1 MTVFEAVKDSLDI
14 VQVARDYG
22 VHVVGRSKAHCPF
35 HDDRT
40 PSMSFWSNNRKF
52 TCFSG
57 SCGVSGDAIDLVG
70 RLENLE
76 PLEVARLLSDRYHL
90 RIDFDKPADIAE
102 QRRRH
107 SLHERRMA
115 LELWERDAFRTLVEY
130 RRLLDDWRSIYV
142 PLHPDLPISPRYVE
156 AVGSNRDYVSYLQDE
171 MIERKNSLQAMAEF
185 YMAQREFIEKLQ
197 RRLKEEKSPNVGRV
211 NENPAPAAGHGAI
224 YLPAP
229 EFAVRAL

>member
-1 MTVFEAVKDSLDI
+1 MTVYEAVKDSLDI

-22 VHVVGRSKAHCPF
+22 VRVVGRSKAHCPF
-35 HDDRT
+35 HDDRS

-52 TCFSG
+52 TCFG
-57 SCGVSGDAIDLVG
+57 ACDISGDVIDLVG

-76 PLEVARLLSDRYHL
+76 PLEAARWLNDRYHL
-90 RIDFDKPADIAE
+90 RLDFDKPADRAE
-102 QRRRH
+102 LRRRH

-115 LELWERDAFRTLVEY
+115 LERWEQEAYRTLAEY
-130 RRLLDDWRSIYV
+130 SRLLYDWRSIYV

-156 AVGSNRDYVSYLQDE
+156 AAGSNRDYVYYLMDE
-171 MIERKNSLQAMAEF
+171 MIERKGNLQAMAEF
-185 YMAQREFIEKLQ
+185 YMAQREYIEKLQ

-211 NENPAPAAGHGAI
+211 NEDPAPITGHGAI

-229 EFAVRAL
+229 ELAVRAL